1 MKQASAT
8 QQAAPIED
16 GTWPAAPGAGA
27 SAAGAQFDYLS
38 PANFEYL
45 AEFIE
50 SYSGIKMPPSK
61 KTLVECR
68 LRRRAQAM
76 GMQSLQEYCSYLF
89 QQGGLD
95 SEAVNLIDA
104 VTTNKTD
111 FFREPKHF
119 DFLVEQA
126 IPALIAQGALSRSPL
141 KVWSAASSIG
151 AEPYTLAMVLAE
163 QRDTV
168 PAFSIL
174 ATDISTQVLRIGMQ
188 AIYPEI
194 MAHDIPEALRKRYLL
209 RGKQGARDRIRIVP
223 ELRRT
228 VRFQRLNLMETPYS
242 VDRDMH
248 IVFCRNILIYFD
260 KPTQQNVLKQIGQHL
275 RPGGYLFL
283 GHSETVA
290 GFGMPLTQVSASVF
304 RAKV

>member
-1 MKQASAT
+1 MKQTSAT
-8 QQAAPIED
+8 NQPETGQGGARPATPD
-16 GTWPAAPGAGA
+16 GMGL
-27 SAAGAQFDYLS
+27 DYLS
-38 PANFEYL
+38 PANFEFL

-61 KTLVECR
+61 KTMVECR
-68 LRRRAQAM
+68 LRRRAQALNLS
-76 GMQSLQEYCSYLF
+76 SLQDYCAFLF

-95 SEAVNLIDA
+95 QEAIHLIDA

-126 IPALIAQGALSRSPL
+126 IPALLQHGILTRGPL

-163 QRDTV
+163 QRETI
-168 PAFSIL
+168 PNFSIL
-174 ATDISTQVLRIGMQ
+174 ATDISTQVLKIGMQ
-188 AIYPEI
+188 AIYPE
-194 MAHDIPEALRKRYLL
+194 MMSHAIPMELRRRYLL
-209 RGKQGARDRIRIVP
+209 RAKHGARDRVRIVP

-228 VRFQRLNLMETPYS
+228 VRFERLNLMQTPYS
-242 VDRDMH
+242 VERDMH
-248 IVFCRNILIYFD
+248 VIFCRNILIYFD
-260 KPTQQNVLKQIGQHL
+260 KDTQRGVLKQLTQHL
-275 RPGGYLFL
+275 RPGGFLFL

-290 GFGMPLTQVSASVF
+290 GFDLPLTQVSTSVF
-304 RAKV
+304 RAEY